1 MQMPIESMNLMML
14 NVGIAH
20 HDADWNW
27 QDVNS
32 PFTRIFYVVEG
43 RARLLLQ
50 DRCVTLRPDHLYII
64 PAYTLHSYE
73 CNGHFTH
80 YYLHVYEGFKNE
92 LDVVEQYDFPTEV
105 KAEDIDALLFQR
117 MCSQQPQAIL
127 SSSDPQT
134 YDNVTLFSSYLQRYQ
149 DMELWEK
156 MELRGAML
164 MIFSRFMREAVQR
177 VWTHDER
184 MQKVLSHIHSH
195 ISDTIDVEELADLA
209 CVTKPYLIRLFK
221 REFGTSPVQFINR
234 KKIERAQLLLFT
246 TEMPVKEIAYALGV
260 SDHSYFI
267 RLFRKLA
274 GVTPQEYRR
283 NIKR

>member
-1 MQMPIESMNLMML
+1 MQIPIESMNLMML

-43 RARLLLQ
+43 EARLLLK
-50 DRCVTLRPDHLYII
+50 DRWVTLRPDHLYFI

-73 CNGHFTH
+73 CSGRFTH

-92 LDVVEQYDFPTEV
+92 LDVMEQYDFPTEV
-105 KAEDIDALLFQR
+105 KAEEKDALIFER
-117 MCSQQPQAIL
+117 MCHQQPQASL
-127 SSSDPQT
+127 PASDPQT
-134 YDNVTLFSSYLQRYQ
+134 YDNATLFSSYLQRYQ

-164 MIFSRFMREAVQR
+164 MIFSRFMREAVLR

-184 MQKVLSHIHSH
+184 MQKVLTHIHSH
-195 ISDTIDVEELADLA
+195 ITDTIDVEELADVA

-221 REFGTSPVQFINR
+221 REFGTSPIQFINR
-234 KKIERAQLLLFT
+234 KKMERAQLLLFT
-246 TEMPVKEIAYALGV
+246 TDMPVKEVAYALGV

-267 RLFRKLA
+267 RMFRKLT

-283 NIKR
+283 NVKR

>member
-105 KAEDIDALLFQR
+105 KAEDIDALLFQHFF
-117 MCSQQPQAIL
+117 
-127 SSSDPQT
+127 
-134 YDNVTLFSSYLQRYQ
+134 LFFKLLLLGCPS
-149 DMELWEK
+149 
-156 MELRGAML
+156 RGL
-164 MIFSRFMREAVQR
+164 PGI
-177 VWTHDER
+177 TKNHD
-184 MQKVLSHIHSH
+184 V
-195 ISDTIDVEELADLA
+195 
-209 CVTKPYLIRLFK
+209 
-221 REFGTSPVQFINR
+221 SPVLQI
-234 KKIERAQLLLFT
+234 
-246 TEMPVKEIAYALGV
+246 
-260 SDHSYFI
+260 
-267 RLFRKLA
+267 
-274 GVTPQEYRR
+274 
-283 NIKR
+283 

>member
-92 LDVVEQYDFPTEV
+92 LDVVEQYDLP
-105 KAEDIDALLFQR
+105 R
-117 MCSQQPQAIL
+117 
-127 SSSDPQT
+127 
-134 YDNVTLFSSYLQRYQ
+134 
-149 DMELWEK
+149 
-156 MELRGAML
+156 
-164 MIFSRFMREAVQR
+164 
-177 VWTHDER
+177 
-184 MQKVLSHIHSH
+184 
-195 ISDTIDVEELADLA
+195 
-209 CVTKPYLIRLFK
+209 
-221 REFGTSPVQFINR
+221 
-234 KKIERAQLLLFT
+234 
-246 TEMPVKEIAYALGV
+246 
-260 SDHSYFI
+260 
-267 RLFRKLA
+267 
-274 GVTPQEYRR
+274 
-283 NIKR
+283 